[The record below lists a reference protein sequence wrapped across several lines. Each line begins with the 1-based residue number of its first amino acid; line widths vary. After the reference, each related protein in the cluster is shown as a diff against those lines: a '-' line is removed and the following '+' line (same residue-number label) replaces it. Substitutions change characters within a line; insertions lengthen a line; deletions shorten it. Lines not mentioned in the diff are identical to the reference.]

1 MFKPKR
7 IIVPFALGFVLSF
20 LISIISTKHFGHSL
34 LRAFIWGVV
43 IALLGLLF
51 SFLWDKY
58 LDTGDSFA
66 EEGSPAANKTTGSH
80 VDITLA
86 DDNLSDDGKDLHF
99 AVDLNRQQM
108 DHGEEKKSS
117 QKTEASLSNASESS
131 LSSEIPK
138 EEKSFSSQSPD
149 VSREESAPQAS
160 SSFKPIKLG
169 QKLDSFPSME
179 EMSSSKKENHSLK
192 DDEMKEIEDLPDISE
207 MASGGESLFGSEAGG
222 ESSSDYSSFSEDF
235 SEVETTTA
243 ASLDYGKDRAEEAKK
258 HDTETMAKAIA
269 TLLKKD

>member
-34 LRAFIWGVV
+34 LRAFIWGVI

-58 LDTGDSFA
+58 LDTGDSFT
-66 EEGSPAANKTTGSH
+66 EEGAPVADKTTGSH

-99 AVDLNRQQM
+99 SVDLNRQHM
-108 DHGEEKKSS
+108 DHEEEKKSS
-117 QKTEASLSNASESS
+117 QKTEASLSSASESS
-131 LSSEIPK
+131 LSSEIQK
-138 EEKSFSSQSPD
+138 EEKSFSSQSPAGSGED
-149 VSREESAPQAS
+149 S
-160 SSFKPIKLG
+160 SSTGTSSFQPIKLG
-169 QKLDSFPSME
+169 QKLDTFPSME

-207 MASGGESLFGSEAGG
+207 MASGGDSLFGSEAGDD
-222 ESSSDYSSFSEDF
+222 SSDYSSLSEDF
-235 SEVETTTA
+235 SDVETTTA